1 MARYIKANSKV
12 AEHLNLT
19 GVRNRLADGNYL
31 LWQADMLAFGRP
43 SELPQILERI
53 EGIAL
58 QAHEAREEQDGTATR
73 ELPEAADHLF
83 ALGEKTGEKVVQAS
97 HFNADYDAGASEE
110 DSGTE
115 NGKED

>member
-19 GVRNRLADGNYL
+19 GIRSRLADGNYL

-43 SELPQILERI
+43 SELPQILDRI
-53 EGIAL
+53 GGIAL

-73 ELPEAADHLF
+73 KLPEAADPLF
-83 ALGEKTGEKVVQAS
+83 ALGEKTGKKVVQAS
-97 HFNADYDAGASEE
+97 HFNSGHDAGASEE

-115 NGKED
+115 DGKEE